1 MLEFSFKVNFGG
13 ITKDLKSLIKKLLT
27 KSPEERRKNAGENL
41 EKIKNNSFYGSI
53 WEKLEKREVKAP
65 FQPNLKGITGEF
77 VLFQKSKFKY
87 TKKYIIYHI

>member
-27 KSPEERRKNAGENL
+27 KSPEERRENVGENL
-41 EKIKNNSFYGSI
+41 EKIKINSFYGSI

-77 VLFQKSKFKY
+77 VFLQKFQFKNIKS
-87 TKKYIIYHI
+87 I